1 MQVWATGSA
10 AIGAAVDFKG
20 NVALYRMYTFGF
32 GPGLGGAGGLSFSA
46 YPFAETIDEIEGFGG
61 AVGAW
66 AGLGVN
72 FLSAE
77 GNVSLQGD
85 PLNSYVEDFR
95 LGLTFSGIPF
105 TGGGLA
111 IGAYIEGSHTQFLGR
126 TTIAD
131 IMKTVNGKS
140 QEAKELLA
148 RIANELGLTD
158 DEAVQLLRQL
168 EVQAK
173 QLQQIVEMENSRSNS
188 GDNQDDEDPFSRF
201 DASRRSLD

>member
-1 MQVWATGSA
+1 
-10 AIGAAVDFKG
+10 
-20 NVALYRMYTFGF
+20 
-32 GPGLGGAGGLSFSA
+32 
-46 YPFAETIDEIEGFGG
+46 
-61 AVGAW
+61 
-66 AGLGVN
+66 
-72 FLSAE
+72 
-77 GNVSLQGD
+77 
-85 PLNSYVEDFR
+85 
-95 LGLTFSGIPF
+95 
-105 TGGGLA
+105 
-111 IGAYIEGSHTQFLGR
+111 
-126 TTIAD
+126 
-131 IMKTVNGKS
+131 MKTVNGKS